1 LKKRKTSLNEYE
13 GFFSKEL
20 SQSEQGK
27 YDKLNLFLKL
37 LIPYINEGSVPDI
50 EELAEKADVDVE
62 TARDLLKQIMKKF

>member
-1 LKKRKTSLNEYE
+1 
-13 GFFSKEL
+13 
-20 SQSEQGK
+20 
-27 YDKLNLFLKL
+27 L